1 MLENVRDASLSNM
14 GCPAW
19 GIPIGGAADMFG
31 KTLKK
36 LRDGLPFA

>member
-1 MLENVRDASLSNM
+1 MAKGRRGSSLSNL
-14 GCPAW
+14 GCLAR
-19 GIPIGGAADMFG
+19 GIPIGCEADMFG